1 MMEDLAQVE
10 AITESVLEDNASF
23 VNIKKE
29 EKLIPENLPLIE
41 NIDEDPFAV
50 KESILKANKEENKK
64 QIEMLQ
70 KQIFSQEQA
79 IVESIAKKEMSP
91 LMLFMTSSLNVEMVY
106 TILYGICKFTLL
118 NYIRNMI
125 SNEHLKQ
132 FRKMEY
138 KVD

>member
-29 EKLIPENLPLIE
+29 EKLMPENLPLIE

-70 KQIFSQEQA
+70 K
-79 IVESIAKKEMSP
+79 
-91 LMLFMTSSLNVEMVY
+91 
-106 TILYGICKFTLL
+106 
-118 NYIRNMI
+118 
-125 SNEHLKQ
+125 
-132 FRKMEY
+132 
-138 KVD
+138 

>member
-1 MMEDLAQVE
+1 
-10 AITESVLEDNASF
+10 
-23 VNIKKE
+23 
-29 EKLIPENLPLIE
+29 
-41 NIDEDPFAV
+41 
-50 KESILKANKEENKK
+50 
-64 QIEMLQ
+64 
-70 KQIFSQEQA
+70 
-79 IVESIAKKEMSP
+79 
-91 LMLFMTSSLNVEMVY
+91 MLFMTSSLNVEMVY

>member
-29 EKLIPENLPLIE
+29 EKPRQATLPLIE

-70 KQIFSQEQA
+70 K
-79 IVESIAKKEMSP
+79 
-91 LMLFMTSSLNVEMVY
+91 
-106 TILYGICKFTLL
+106 
-118 NYIRNMI
+118 
-125 SNEHLKQ
+125 
-132 FRKMEY
+132 
-138 KVD
+138 

>member
-1 MMEDLAQVE
+1 MEDLAQVE

-29 EKLIPENLPLIE
+29 EKLIQATLPLIE

-70 KQIFSQEQA
+70 K
-79 IVESIAKKEMSP
+79 
-91 LMLFMTSSLNVEMVY
+91 
-106 TILYGICKFTLL
+106 
-118 NYIRNMI
+118 
-125 SNEHLKQ
+125 
-132 FRKMEY
+132 
-138 KVD
+138 